1 LSFWKKIPFGESLV
15 KKKKI
20 DPTMIWAIT
29 KPIVK
34 FDNLFTKKESIFGDQ
49 KPQIHSFLPFQK
61 EKIHQ
66 GQNIDLNLPNFK

>member
-1 LSFWKKIPFGESLV
+1 LA

-29 KPIVK
+29 ITYCRIWQFIYPKNK
-34 FDNLFTKKESIFGDQ
+34 SIFGDQ

-66 GQNIDLNLPNFK
+66 GKNIDLNLPN

>member
-1 LSFWKKIPFGESLV
+1 
-15 KKKKI
+15 
-20 DPTMIWAIT
+20 MIWAIT